1 MASPVSLETVRGG
14 LGPLTR
20 YFSIEIWFLSVPDLG
35 PALTLLFFQ
44 FYRHP

>member
-20 YFSIEIWFLSVPDLG
+20 YFSIEIRKKAEPDLL
-35 PALTLLFFQ
+35 ARVAVFCAEH
-44 FYRHP
+44 YM